1 MRALAPLAGILA
13 FSSVFGQ
20 SGKTTAARTTEP
32 VIVARPVIT
41 PAPLVSEEMV
51 NSWIRVWQK
60 RLSLEEW
67 KIDAKVVRI
76 WELPQ
81 NAVANIH
88 WSIPTKKATVK
99 VLNSVDSTLKKSEVV
114 DDTELSVVHELIHLS
129 MAKLPLDPNHTDQ
142 EEETVKRI
150 STALLALEKTEKLDK
165 VEKAS
170 NK

>member
-1 MRALAPLAGILA
+1 MRALAPLVGIFA
-13 FSSVFGQ
+13 FSCAFAQ

-32 VIVARPVIT
+32 VIMARPVVP

-51 NSWIRVWQK
+51 NNWIRVWQK
-60 RLSLEEW
+60 RLALEEW
-67 KIDAKVVRI
+67 RIEAKIVRI

-88 WSIPTKKATVK
+88 WSIPNKKATIK
-99 VLNSVDSTLKKSEVV
+99 VLNSVDSTLRKSEIV

-129 MAKLPLDPNHTDQ
+129 MAKLPLDPNHTEQ

-150 STALLALEKTEKLDK
+150 SVALVSLQKTEKL

-170 NK
+170 K